1 MYIDWVDNQL
11 ELLIN
16 PATDEIRKVHV
27 FATTLGFSSRVYANI
42 YPDENYQVL
51 LPALSLH

>member
-27 FATTLGFSSRVYANI
+27 FATTLDFSSRVYANI

-51 LPALSLH
+51 LPALSMH